1 MIVAIPPRHE
11 NPTRET
17 RHERRG
23 TIECAF
29 AMTTQDSDSEITG
42 KVAASL
48 TPPVVRARAPRGE
61 QSSGFF
67 DLDTLYAIH
76 AEQVRPPPIR
86 LPPPLPVVRLVRRPA
101 PLAVPFEVRPVATR
115 RAARP
120 QPIGWFAVFVTWL
133 ATTTLATLAATQIPA
148 HGTTHARLLGT
159 STPASASTPTPT
171 LALTPALTPAL
182 PPTPSTP
189 VLSVSDLPRV
199 LPRAV
204 HPTRRAVP
212 RATTPPPETN
222 PAPAH
227 ATEAAPALP
236 PAKPPPAAAP
246 ASTANLS
253 LDDLIRREV
262 AAEQKR
268 LHPHSVP

>member
-1 MIVAIPPRHE
+1 
-11 NPTRET
+11 
-17 RHERRG
+17 
-23 TIECAF
+23 
-29 AMTTQDSDSEITG
+29 MTTQDSDSEITG

-48 TPPVVRARAPRGE
+48 TPPVVRARAARGE

-76 AEQVRPPPIR
+76 VEQVRPPPIG
-86 LPPPLPVVRLVRRPA
+86 LPPALKLPVVRPVPRPA

-115 RAARP
+115 RAPRP

-133 ATTTLATLAATQIPA
+133 ATTPLATLAATQIPA
-148 HGTTHARLLGT
+148 HGTTHARLLST
-159 STPASASTPTPT
+159 STPASAPTP
-171 LALTPALTPAL
+171 ARRHRSPNSPP

-189 VLSVSDLPRV
+189 VVSVSDLPRV
-199 LPRAV
+199 LPRAAL
-204 HPTRRAVP
+204 PTRRAVP

-222 PAPAH
+222 PAPAQ
-227 ATEAAPALP
+227 ATEAAPAP
-236 PAKPPPAAAP
+236 SPAKPPPAAAP
-246 ASTANLS
+246 TSTANLS

-268 LHPHSVP
+268 IHPPSAP